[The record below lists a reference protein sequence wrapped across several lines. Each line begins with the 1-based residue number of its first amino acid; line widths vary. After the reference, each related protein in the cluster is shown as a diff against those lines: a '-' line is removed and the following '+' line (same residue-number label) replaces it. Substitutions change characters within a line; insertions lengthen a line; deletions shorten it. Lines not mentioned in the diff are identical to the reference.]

1 MKQQII
7 PKYKDYKPVFQ
18 VENTNAIM
26 TEDHSNP
33 NWQEELRIQNFSP
46 QPDFQTIN
54 QLQRRESENLQRVSP
69 HIS

>member
-1 MKQQII
+1 
-7 PKYKDYKPVFQ
+7 
-18 VENTNAIM
+18 M

-69 HIS
+69 RIS